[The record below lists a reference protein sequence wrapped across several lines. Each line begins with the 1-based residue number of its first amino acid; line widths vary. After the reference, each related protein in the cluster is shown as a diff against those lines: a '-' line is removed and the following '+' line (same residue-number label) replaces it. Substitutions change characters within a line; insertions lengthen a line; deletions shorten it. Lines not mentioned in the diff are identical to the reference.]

1 MRHEGEQ
8 TRHSSVYFH
17 FVKEEIPASLET
29 ALAAR
34 YELRRLLG
42 RGGMAS
48 VYLAFDKKHQRQVA
62 LKVLLPGLVAHLGV
76 ERFLKEIEIAAHLT
90 HPHILALYDSGE
102 ADGQLYYVMPYVDGG
117 SLRQLLQEERRLSP
131 GRALAI
137 ATPVAGALGY
147 AHRMGILH
155 RDIKPE
161 NILFSEGHP
170 VVADFGIAKAVTSAG
185 GVNLTRTGF
194 PIGTPGYMS
203 PEQAAGL
210 TDLDARSDVYSLAV
224 VIYEMLVG
232 ELPGRWPTEDEVRA
246 GKFAGATAAHRNAL
260 AEAGARVEGA
270 LVRGL
275 ATQHDQRTASPGAL
289 IEDLSGPHV
298 AALPPRRRYSEGEV
312 QEIVKRAAEREA
324 TTPTESGAMTI
335 GGVEALAAEVGI
347 APEIVRSAAQSL
359 ARPTPG
365 NTAVGSPGVQRLIGG
380 PTRLLFE
387 RVVPVEVP
395 DEEFPTMVEE
405 IRRILQNVGH
415 VSQLGR
421 SFTWTSAVMSTRRS
435 LEVAVSVRGGQTRI
449 IVQESLSNLIGAIFG
464 GIGGG
469 MGGGGMGPIMGT
481 FASLHISPLGLIAI
495 VPLWLLT
502 TLTVAR
508 TVYSRS
514 SRRRAAELEAVADR
528 LATLAAELAPGPAL
542 RRPDRR
548 LLGE

>member
-1 MRHEGEQ
+1 MRQVGEQ
-8 TRHSSVYFH
+8 TRHPSIYSPS
-17 FVKEEIPASLET
+17 VKEDIPASLET
-29 ALAAR
+29 ALAGR

-76 ERFLKEIEIAAHLT
+76 ERFLKEIAIAAHLT

-117 SLRQLLQEERRLSP
+117 SLRQTLQEERRLSP
-131 GRALAI
+131 ERALAI
-137 ATPVAGALGY
+137 ATPVAGALAY

-232 ELPGRWPTEDEVRA
+232 ELPGRWPTEDEVRS
-246 GKFAGATAAHRNAL
+246 GRFAGAIAAHRTRL
-260 AEAGARVEGA
+260 TEVGGRVEAA

-275 ATQHDQRTASPGAL
+275 AIRHDQRTASPAAL
-289 IEDLSGPHV
+289 IEDLTSPPV
-298 AALPPRRRYSEGEV
+298 PALAARRRYSEGEV

-347 APEIVRSAAQSL
+347 APEVVRSAAQSL

-365 NTAVGSPGVQRLIGG
+365 STAVGSPGVQRLIGG

-387 RVVPVEVP
+387 RVVPVDVP

-421 SFTWTSAVMSTRRS
+421 SFTWTSAVTSTRRS

-449 IVQESLSNLIGAIFG
+449 IVQESLSNLIGGIFG

-481 FASLHISPLGLIAI
+481 FASLHVSPLGLLAI
-495 VPLWLLT
+495 VPLWLAT

-514 SRRRAAELEAVADR
+514 SRRRAAELQQVADR
-528 LATLAAELAPGPAL
+528 LAALALELAPGPAL

>member
-1 MRHEGEQ
+1 MW
-8 TRHSSVYFH
+8 TVYSS
-17 FVKEEIPASLET
+17 FVTENIPAGLET
-29 ALAAR
+29 ALAGR

-76 ERFLKEIEIAAHLT
+76 ERFLKEIAIAAHLT

-117 SLRQLLQEERRLSP
+117 SLRQTLQDERRLSP
-131 GRALAI
+131 ERALAI
-137 ATPVAGALGY
+137 ATPVAGALAY

-210 TDLDARSDVYSLAV
+210 TELDARSDVYSLAV

-246 GKFAGATAAHRNAL
+246 GKFAGAIAAHRTRL
-260 AEAGARVEGA
+260 AEVGGRVEAA

-275 ATQHDQRTASPGAL
+275 AIRHDQRTASPAAL
-289 IEDLSGPHV
+289 IEDLTGPH
-298 AALPPRRRYSEGEV
+298 AAVLPQRRRYSEGEV

-347 APEIVRSAAQSL
+347 APDVVRSAAESL
-359 ARPTPG
+359 ARRTPG
-365 NTAVGSPGVQRLIGG
+365 SIAVGSPGVQRLIGG

-387 RVVPVEVP
+387 RVVPVDVP

-421 SFTWTSAVMSTRRS
+421 SFTWTSAVTSTRRS
-435 LEVAVSVRGGQTRI
+435 LEVAVSVRGGQTRV
-449 IVQESLSNLIGAIFG
+449 IVQESLSNLIGGIFG

-481 FASLHISPLGLIAI
+481 FASLHVSPLGLIAI

-514 SRRRAAELEAVADR
+514 SRRRAAELQQVADR
-528 LATLAAELAPGPAL
+528 LAALALELAPRPAL

>member
-1 MRHEGEQ
+1 V
-8 TRHSSVYFH
+8 TDDL
-17 FVKEEIPASLET
+17 PAGLAS
-29 ALAAR
+29 ALAER

-48 VYLAFDKKHQRQVA
+48 VYLAFDKKHHRQVA
-62 LKVLLPGLVAHLGV
+62 LKVLLPDLVAFLGV
-76 ERFLKEIEIAAHLT
+76 ERFLKEIDIAAHLT

-102 ADGQLYYVMPYVDGG
+102 ANGQLYYVMPYVDGG
-117 SLRQLLQEERRLSP
+117 SLRQTLQREQRLTP
-131 GRALAI
+131 ERALAI
-137 ATPVAGALGY
+137 ATPVAGALAY
-147 AHRMGILH
+147 AHRMGIVH

-161 NILFSEGHP
+161 NILFSQGHP
-170 VVADFGIAKAVTSAG
+170 VVADFGIAKAVSSAG

-210 TDLDARSDVYSLAV
+210 TELDARTDVYSLAV

-232 ELPGRWPTEDEVRA
+232 ELPGRWPTEDDVRA
-246 GKFAGATAAHRNAL
+246 GRFTGATAAHRTRLAAL
-260 AEAGARVEGA
+260 GSRIEAA

-275 ATQHDQRTASPGAL
+275 AIRHDQRTASPAAL
-289 IEDLSGPHV
+289 LEDLTSPT
-298 AALPPRRRYSEGEV
+298 APRRRYSDGEV

-324 TTPTESGAMTI
+324 STPTESGAMTI

-347 APEIVRSAAQSL
+347 APEVVRSAAESL
-359 ARPTPG
+359 ALRAPG
-365 NTAVGSPGVQRLIGG
+365 STAPVSPGVRRLIGG

-405 IRRILQNVGH
+405 IRRVLQNVGH

-421 SFTWTSAVMSTRRS
+421 SFTWTSAVTSTRRS

-449 IVQESLSNLIGAIFG
+449 IVQESLANLIGGIFG

-481 FASLHISPLGLIAI
+481 FSSLHVSPLGLVAV
-495 VPLWLLT
+495 VPLWLAT
-502 TLTVAR
+502 TFTVAR
-508 TVYSRS
+508 TVYRRS
-514 SRRRAAELEAVADR
+514 SRRRALELEQVADR
-528 LATLAAELAPGPAL
+528 LAELARALVPRPAL
-542 RRPDRR
+542 RRPD
-548 LLGE
+548 LPLPGA

>member
-1 MRHEGEQ
+1 MW
-8 TRHSSVYFH
+8 TVYSS
-17 FVKEEIPASLET
+17 FVTENIPAGLGT
-29 ALAAR
+29 ALAGR

-76 ERFLKEIEIAAHLT
+76 ERFLKEIAIAAHLT

-117 SLRQLLQEERRLSP
+117 SLRQTLQDERRLSP
-131 GRALAI
+131 ERALAI
-137 ATPVAGALGY
+137 ATPVAGALAY

-210 TDLDARSDVYSLAV
+210 TELDARSDVYSLAV

-246 GKFAGATAAHRNAL
+246 GKFAGAIAAHRTRL
-260 AEAGARVEGA
+260 AEVGGRVEAA

-275 ATQHDQRTASPGAL
+275 AIRHDQRTASPAAL
-289 IEDLSGPHV
+289 IEDLTGPH
-298 AALPPRRRYSEGEV
+298 AAVLPQRRRYSEGEV

-347 APEIVRSAAQSL
+347 APDVVRSAAESL
-359 ARPTPG
+359 AHPTPG
-365 NTAVGSPGVQRLIGG
+365 SIAVGSPGVQRLIGG

-387 RVVPVEVP
+387 RVVPVDVP

-421 SFTWTSAVMSTRRS
+421 SFTWTSAVTSTRRS
-435 LEVAVSVRGGQTRI
+435 LEVAVSVRGGQTRV
-449 IVQESLSNLIGAIFG
+449 IVQESLSNLIGGIFG

-481 FASLHISPLGLIAI
+481 FASLHVSPLGLIAI

-514 SRRRAAELEAVADR
+514 SRRRAAELQQVADR
-528 LATLAAELAPGPAL
+528 LAALALELAPRPAL

>member
-1 MRHEGEQ
+1 MTED
-8 TRHSSVYFH
+8 V
-17 FVKEEIPASLET
+17 PAGLQT
-29 ALAAR
+29 ALAER
-34 YELRRLLG
+34 YALHRLLG

-48 VYLAFDKKHQRQVA
+48 VYLAFDRKHQRQVA
-62 LKVLLPGLVAHLGV
+62 LKVLLPGLVAFLGV

-117 SLRQLLQEERRLSP
+117 SLRQTLQQERRLSP
-131 GRALAI
+131 ARAVAI
-137 ATPVAGALGY
+137 ATPVAGALAY

-203 PEQAAGL
+203 PEQAAGR

-232 ELPGRWPTEDEVRA
+232 ELPGRWPTEDDVRE
-246 GKFAGATAAHRNAL
+246 GRLAGATVAHRTRL
-260 AEAGARVEGA
+260 TEVGSRVEAA

-275 ATQHDQRTASPGAL
+275 AIRHDQRTATPAAL
-289 IEDLSGPHV
+289 IEDLTST
-298 AALPPRRRYSEGEV
+298 AAPRRRYSDGEV

-324 TTPTESGAMTI
+324 STPTETGSMTI

-347 APEIVRSAAQSL
+347 APDVVRSAAQSL
-359 ARPTPG
+359 ARRSSG
-365 NTAVGSPGVQRLIGG
+365 STAVGSPGVRRLIGG
-380 PTRLLFE
+380 PTRLFFE

-395 DEEFPTMVEE
+395 DAEFPMMVEE

-421 SFTWTSAVMSTRRS
+421 SFTWTSAVTSNRRS

-449 IVQESLSNLIGAIFG
+449 IVQESLANLIGAIFG

-469 MGGGGMGPIMGT
+469 MGGGGMGPISWL
-481 FASLHISPLGLIAI
+481 FAGLHLHPAGLAAV
-495 VPLWLLT
+495 VPLWLAT
-502 TLTVAR
+502 TFTVAR
-508 TVYSRS
+508 TAYSRTT
-514 SRRRAAELEAVADR
+514 RRRAQDLEQVADR
-528 LATLAAELAPGPAL
+528 LAELARDLTPGPAL
-542 RRPDRR
+542 LRPDRR
-548 LLGE
+548 LLGQ

>member
-1 MRHEGEQ
+1 VTEN
-8 TRHSSVYFH
+8 
-17 FVKEEIPASLET
+17 IPAGLET
-29 ALAAR
+29 ALAER
-34 YELRRLLG
+34 YQLRRLLG

-48 VYLAFDKKHQRQVA
+48 VYLAFDRKHHRQVA
-62 LKVLLPGLVAHLGV
+62 LKVLLPGLVAFLGV

-117 SLRQLLQEERRLSP
+117 SLRQMLQQERRLSP
-131 GRALAI
+131 DRGLAI
-137 ATPVAGALGY
+137 AAPVAGALAY

-224 VIYEMLVG
+224 VTYEMLVG

-246 GKFAGATAAHRNAL
+246 GRFSGASAAHRTRL
-260 AEAGARVEGA
+260 AEVGSRIEAA

-275 ATQHDQRTASPGAL
+275 AIRHDQRTASPGAL
-289 IEDLSGPHV
+289 LEDLTGVS
-298 AALPPRRRYSEGEV
+298 ASRRRYSDGEV

-324 TTPTESGAMTI
+324 TAPTESGAMTI

-347 APEIVRSAAQSL
+347 APDVVRSAAESL
-359 ARPTPG
+359 ARHPSGGIAAT
-365 NTAVGSPGVQRLIGG
+365 SPAVQRLIGG

-387 RVVPVEVP
+387 RVVPVDVP

-421 SFTWTSAVMSTRRS
+421 SFTWTSAVTSTRRS

-449 IVQESLSNLIGAIFG
+449 IVQESLGNLIGGIFG

-469 MGGGGMGPIMGT
+469 MGGGGMGPIMGV
-481 FASLHISPLGLIAI
+481 FASLHMAPLGLLAV
-495 VPLWLLT
+495 VPLWLAT

-514 SRRRAAELEAVADR
+514 ARRRAAELEEVVNR
-528 LATLAAELAPGPAL
+528 LAALASELAPGPAL
-542 RRPDRR
+542 RRPDR
-548 LLGE
+548 LIP

>member
-1 MRHEGEQ
+1 MRQLGANA
-8 TRHSSVYFH
+8 TPVRIFPS
-17 FVKEEIPASLET
+17 VKEDIPASLET
-29 ALAAR
+29 ALAGR

-76 ERFLKEIEIAAHLT
+76 ERFLKEIAIAAHLT

-131 GRALAI
+131 ARALAI
-137 ATPVAGALGY
+137 ATPVAGALAY

-246 GKFAGATAAHRNAL
+246 GKFAGATAVHRTRL
-260 AEAGARVEGA
+260 AEVGGRVEAA
-270 LVRGL
+270 LVHGL
-275 ATQHDQRTASPGAL
+275 AIRHDQRTTSPGAL
-289 IEDLSGPHV
+289 IEDLTSPQEAV
-298 AALPPRRRYSEGEV
+298 LAPRRRYSEGEV
-312 QEIVKRAAEREA
+312 QEIVKRAAEQEA

-347 APEIVRSAAQSL
+347 APDVVRSAAQSL
-359 ARPTPG
+359 ARRSTPG
-365 NTAVGSPGVQRLIGG
+365 STAVGSPGVQRLIGG

-387 RVVPVEVP
+387 RVVPVDVP

-421 SFTWTSAVMSTRRS
+421 SFTWTSAVTSTRRS

-449 IVQESLSNLIGAIFG
+449 IVQESLSNLIGGIFG

-481 FASLHISPLGLIAI
+481 FASLHVSPLGLLAI
-495 VPLWLLT
+495 VPLWLAT

-514 SRRRAAELEAVADR
+514 SRRRAAELQQVADR
-528 LATLAAELAPGPAL
+528 LAALALELAPGPAL

>member
-1 MRHEGEQ
+1 MRQLGANA
-8 TRHSSVYFH
+8 TPVRIFPS
-17 FVKEEIPASLET
+17 VKEDIPASLET
-29 ALAAR
+29 ALAGR

-76 ERFLKEIEIAAHLT
+76 ERFLKEIAIAAHLT

-117 SLRQLLQEERRLSP
+117 SLRQTLQEERRLSP
-131 GRALAI
+131 ERALAI
-137 ATPVAGALGY
+137 ATPVAGALAY

-232 ELPGRWPTEDEVRA
+232 ELPGRWPTEDEVRS
-246 GKFAGATAAHRNAL
+246 GRFAGAIAAHRTRL
-260 AEAGARVEGA
+260 TEVGGRVEAA

-275 ATQHDQRTASPGAL
+275 AIRHDQRTASPAAL
-289 IEDLSGPHV
+289 IEDLTSPPV
-298 AALPPRRRYSEGEV
+298 PALAARRRYSEGEV

-347 APEIVRSAAQSL
+347 APEVVRSAAQSL

-365 NTAVGSPGVQRLIGG
+365 STAVGSPGVQRLIGG

-387 RVVPVEVP
+387 RVVPVDVP

-421 SFTWTSAVMSTRRS
+421 SFTWTSAVTSTRRS

-449 IVQESLSNLIGAIFG
+449 IVQESLSNLIGGIFG

-481 FASLHISPLGLIAI
+481 FASLHVSPLGLLAI
-495 VPLWLLT
+495 VPLWLAT

-514 SRRRAAELEAVADR
+514 SRRRAAELQQVADR
-528 LATLAAELAPGPAL
+528 LAALALELAPGPAL

>member
-1 MRHEGEQ
+1 M
-8 TRHSSVYFH
+8 
-17 FVKEEIPASLET
+17 KEDIPASLET
-29 ALAAR
+29 ALAGR

-62 LKVLLPGLVAHLGV
+62 LKVLLPMLVAHLGV

-117 SLRQLLQEERRLSP
+117 SLRQTLQEERRLSP
-131 GRALAI
+131 ERALAI
-137 ATPVAGALGY
+137 ATPVAGALAY

-246 GKFAGATAAHRNAL
+246 GKFAGATAAHRTRL
-260 AEAGARVEGA
+260 TEVGGRIEAA

-275 ATQHDQRTASPGAL
+275 AIQHDQRTASPAAL
-289 IEDLSGPHV
+289 IEDLTSPAV
-298 AALPPRRRYSEGEV
+298 PASPPRRRYSEGEV

-365 NTAVGSPGVQRLIGG
+365 STAVGSPGVQRLIGG

-387 RVVPVEVP
+387 RVVPVDVP

-421 SFTWTSAVMSTRRS
+421 SFTWTSAVTSTRRS

-449 IVQESLSNLIGAIFG
+449 IVQESLSNLIGGIFG

-481 FASLHISPLGLIAI
+481 FASLHVSPLGLIAI

-514 SRRRAAELEAVADR
+514 SRRRATELQQVADR
-528 LATLAAELAPGPAL
+528 LAELALELAPAPGPAL

>member
-1 MRHEGEQ
+1 VW
-8 TRHSSVYFH
+8 TVYSS
-17 FVKEEIPASLET
+17 FVTENIPAGLGT
-29 ALAAR
+29 ALAGR

-76 ERFLKEIEIAAHLT
+76 ERFLKEIAIAAHLT

-117 SLRQLLQEERRLSP
+117 SLRQTLQDERRLSP
-131 GRALAI
+131 ERALAI
-137 ATPVAGALGY
+137 ATPVAGALAY

-210 TDLDARSDVYSLAV
+210 TELDARSDVYSLAV

-246 GKFAGATAAHRNAL
+246 GKFAGAIAAHRTRL
-260 AEAGARVEGA
+260 AEVGGRVEAA

-275 ATQHDQRTASPGAL
+275 AIRHDQRTASPAAL
-289 IEDLSGPHV
+289 IEDLTGPH
-298 AALPPRRRYSEGEV
+298 AAVLPQRRRYSEGEV

-347 APEIVRSAAQSL
+347 APDVVRSAAESL
-359 ARPTPG
+359 ARRTPG
-365 NTAVGSPGVQRLIGG
+365 SIAVGSPGVQRLIGG

-387 RVVPVEVP
+387 RVVPVDVP

-421 SFTWTSAVMSTRRS
+421 SFTWTSAVTSTRRS
-435 LEVAVSVRGGQTRI
+435 LEVAVSVRGGQTRV
-449 IVQESLSNLIGAIFG
+449 IVQESLSNLIGGIFG

-481 FASLHISPLGLIAI
+481 FASLHVSPLGLIAI

-514 SRRRAAELEAVADR
+514 SRRRAAELQQVADR
-528 LATLAAELAPGPAL
+528 LAALALELAPRPAL